1 MLATMNRDYSFT
13 RYDRFLQQSSLCFDL
28 SIVQIFSA
36 LTCGATVC
44 CATSDIRKDP
54 SALAAFMQ
62 QENVTVT
69 YFTPT
74 HFSLL
79 MDVAAKN
86 LTHCRDYRIS
96 YFAGER
102 LPARVVERFYGLN
115 IPATIYNTWSPSE
128 LVVQTAIAKITKD
141 QSQQLTIPIGHPMA
155 NCRHYILDQWMQPLP
170 EGFIGEICVGGGQ
183 VGAGYL
189 NRPEVNAMSFVQD
202 PFCSPEDRE
211 RGWKRLFR
219 TGDKGKFLP
228 DGQLEFHG
236 RIAGDKQVKLR
247 GLRIDL
253 GEVEHSIYKEAATIK
268 FPSLKDVYIVAR
280 SDNESS
286 ATDIDDR
293 AIVAFL
299 VVTQSLSREDKVQY
313 VTDIHRS
320 LSKYLNSYMLPA
332 GYEFIDQLPL
342 TIGRKVD
349 RQNLL
354 KRSLSLVNPSS
365 TATETSASTEA
376 MEEEQQRI
384 LSLVIQAFRETL
396 KLPEDRSCTA
406 YDNFF
411 EIGGQSIL
419 FLRLQ
424 AKLKRNFKTIPPL
437 AVLFKAP
444 TPLLIS
450 RLIYDWSTNLTAAK
464 CRQTQDRISRIDWV
478 KEAFLPDDARYQFTP
493 VKSISPKE
501 VKSILV
507 TGLES
512 FVGVHVFA
520 KLITTYSGATFHILG
535 TDGAWETRRLLERL
549 DQMRLLDSRLTDAI
563 ASSKFNFLQDSLMEP
578 HFGLEYEAFKEL
590 GTSIQAIYHMGVHVS
605 LLKSYAELKRANVN
619 TVLDII
625 ELASYGKTRTSINC
639 LSTWSVPH
647 LQSHQK
653 TRLINGS
660 VNSGPTSAA
669 NYEPSDD
676 AELFYFKS
684 RWVAEKL
691 LTSAA
696 ERGFNISI
704 FRASAISGNTRT
716 ALPPPQE
723 DLVKQMIVEMV
734 DSAQVPDFKT
744 GANSKHF
751 TPPFVVDFVPVD
763 YVADSLV
770 AISSSPSAQQ
780 IRLEKEVSVY
790 HVCNRQS
797 LLLRQLA
804 DLIPQIRP
812 GSQKGSTL
820 DIDAWL
826 TCIKD
831 RAHTEEQK
839 LRAEA
844 AKAICESGHVMFAI
858 DTMNTAQALDLA
870 RGDGA
875 SIVACPPMDADFLR
889 SLVG

>member
-1 MLATMNRDYSFT
+1 MLATMNYDYEFT
-13 RYDRFLQQSSLCFDL
+13 KHDRFLQQSSLCFDL

-54 SALAAFMQ
+54 AALAAFMQ
-62 QENVTVT
+62 QESVSVT

-79 MDVAAKN
+79 MDVAANN

-102 LPARVVERFYGLN
+102 LPARVVDRFYALN
-115 IPATIYNTWSPSE
+115 TPATVYNTWSPSE
-128 LVVQTAIAKITKD
+128 LVVQTTIGKITNN
-141 QSQQLTIPIGHPMA
+141 QSQQVSIPIGYPMA

-170 EGFIGEICVGGGQ
+170 MGFIGEICVGGGQ

-189 NRPEVNAMSFVQD
+189 KRPEVNAVSFVQD
-202 PFCSPEDRE
+202 PFCSSEDRK

-253 GEVEHSIYKEAATIK
+253 GEVEHSIYKEAATVK

-280 SDNESS
+280 SDDESN
-286 ATDIDDR
+286 AVDVDDR

-299 VVTQSLSREDKVQY
+299 VVTQSLSTEEKVQY

-332 GYEFIDQLPL
+332 GYQFLDQLPL

-354 KRSLSLVNPSS
+354 RRPLSLINPSS
-365 TATETSASTEA
+365 TVTKTTTSTEA

-384 LSLVIQAFRETL
+384 LSLVIQAFRDTL
-396 KLPEDRSCTA
+396 KFPEDRPCTA

-411 EIGGQSIL
+411 EMGGQSIL

-437 AVLFKAP
+437 AMLFQAP

-478 KEAFLPDDARYQFTP
+478 KEAFLPDDARYQYTP
-493 VKSISPKE
+493 VKLISPQE
-501 VKSILV
+501 YTSILV

-512 FVGVHVFA
+512 FVGVHVLA
-520 KLITTYSGATFHILG
+520 QLITTYKGATFHILG
-535 TDGAWETRRLLERL
+535 TDGAWDTLKLLERL
-549 DQMRLLDSRLTDAI
+549 DQMRLLDHRLNEAI
-563 ASSKFNFLQDSLMEP
+563 RMSKFNFLQDSLMEP

-590 GTSIQAIYHMGVHVS
+590 GTSIQAIYHIGVHVS
-605 LLKSYAELKRANVN
+605 LLKSYGELKRANVN
-619 TVLDII
+619 TVLDLI
-625 ELASYGKTRTSINC
+625 ELASYGRTRTSINC

-647 LQSHQK
+647 LQSHEK
-653 TRLINGS
+653 TKLVKGS

-691 LTSAA
+691 LSSAA

-704 FRASAISGNTRT
+704 FRASAISGNTKT

-734 DSAQVPDFKT
+734 DSAQIPDFKT
-744 GANSKHF
+744 STNSKHF

-763 YVADSLV
+763 YVADTLV

-780 IRLEKEVSVY
+780 HRFEKEVKVY
-790 HVCNRQS
+790 HVCNQQP

-804 DLIPQIRP
+804 DLIPQLRP
-812 GSQKGSTL
+812 GSQKGSNL

-826 TCIKD
+826 RCIKD
-831 RAHTEEQK
+831 RAHSEEQK

-858 DTMNTAQALDLA
+858 DTTDTTQALELA
-870 RGDGA
+870 RRDGA
-875 SIVACPPMDADFLR
+875 SIVACPPMDVEFLR
-889 SLVG
+889 NLVG